1 MTRGIEVAIEAAI
14 QRANADAWNC
24 IAVVL
29 ADRALE
35 QARTLDREMAGG
47 RSAPPLA
54 GVPFVVKSLFDVKGE
69 PTLAGG
75 PPDPSI
81 AVAAADSAL
90 VRQLSEAGAITRTVF
105 LETTRTMAG

>member
-1 MTRGIEVAIEAAI
+1 MTHGIEADIEVAI

-35 QARTLDREMAGG
+35 QARALDREMAGS

-69 PTLAGG
+69 PREVPQTRRFQS
-75 PPDPSI
+75 PRQTPRSCVSCRRP
-81 AVAAADSAL
+81 
-90 VRQLSEAGAITRTVF
+90 VRF
-105 LETTRTMAG
+105 